1 MKIFVTGATGVIG
14 RRVVP
19 QLIRAGHQVT
29 GLARTDHKAGLLR
42 QFGAIPIQVDPFDT
56 SALTPVLA
64 GHDTVANL
72 ATNVPPLERALEPT
86 AWDMHN
92 RLRNEASRSL
102 TRAAAEAGCQTF
114 IQESITFPYADKGT
128 EWIEETDADNCPP
141 EMASSRVAE
150 EQVDWFSKN
159 GGRGIVL
166 RFALF
171 YAHDSSHSQEFQ
183 AAIRAGQSPFL
194 GDPASYLSHIHAE
207 DAAAAVVSVLNAPAG
222 IYNVADD
229 QPLTRQELATAIAEC
244 EGVASPAPPEPIP
257 GELPGSL
264 EALTR
269 SQRISNKRFKQTTG
283 WAPQYPSVREGWRQI
298 LKMKRS
304 DT

>member
-19 QLIRAGHQVT
+19 ALMRAGHQVT
-29 GLARTDHKAGLLR
+29 GLARTDQKAALVR
-42 QFGAIPIQVDPFDT
+42 QCGA
-56 SALTPVLA
+56 TPVRVDLFDPAALRPALA
-64 GHDTVANL
+64 GHAAVANL
-72 ATNVPPLERALEPT
+72 ATNVPPLAQALEPA
-86 AWDMHN
+86 AWAGHN
-92 RLRNEASRSL
+92 RLRTEASRNV
-102 TRAAAEAGCQTF
+102 TRAAAEAGCQIF
-114 IQESITFPYADKGT
+114 IQESITFPYADKGA

-150 EQVDWFSKN
+150 AQAVWFSKH

-171 YAHDSSHSQEFQ
+171 YAHESSHTQEFR

-194 GDPASYLSHIHAE
+194 GDPAGYMSHIHAE
-207 DAAAAVVSVLNAPAG
+207 DAATAVVAALNAPPG
-222 IYNVADD
+222 VYNVADD
-229 QPLTRQELATAIAEC
+229 QPLTRQELATAIAEL
-244 EGVASPAPPEPIP
+244 EGVAPPAPPEPMP

-269 SQRISNKRFKQTTG
+269 SQRISNRHFQRTTG
-283 WAPQYPSVREGWRQI
+283 WTPRYPSLREGWQPA
-298 LKMKRS
+298 LKS
-304 DT
+304 

>member
-1 MKIFVTGATGVIG
+1 MSMKIFVTGATGVIG

-29 GLARTDHKAGLLR
+29 GLARTDQKAALLR
-42 QFGAIPIQVDPFDT
+42 QFGAVPVRVDLFDPA
-56 SALTPVLA
+56 ALGPVLA
-64 GHDTVANL
+64 GHEAVANL
-72 ATNVPPLERALEPT
+72 ATNVPPLERALEPA
-86 AWDMHN
+86 AWDVHN
-92 RLRNEASRSL
+92 RLRNEASHNL
-102 TRAAAEAGCQTF
+102 TRAAAEAGCQIF
-114 IQESITFPYADKGT
+114 IQESITFPYADKGA

-141 EMASSRVAE
+141 ELASSRVAE
-150 EQVDWFSKN
+150 AQTAWFSEN

-171 YAHDSSHSQEFQ
+171 YAHDSSHTQEFQ

-194 GDPASYLSHIHAE
+194 GDPASYMSHIHAE

-229 QPLTRQELATAIAEC
+229 QPLTRQELAAAIAEL
-244 EGVASPAPPEPIP
+244 EGVASPALPEPMQ
-257 GELPGSL
+257 GELPGSI

-269 SQRISNKRFKQTTG
+269 SQRISNRHFKRTTG
-283 WAPQYPSVREGWRQI
+283 WTPRYPGVREGWRQI
-298 LKMKRS
+298 LNS
-304 DT
+304 

>member
-1 MKIFVTGATGVIG
+1 MSMKIFVTGATGVIG

-19 QLIRAGHQVT
+19 QLIRAGHQVS
-29 GLARTDHKAGLLR
+29 GLARTDQKAGLLR
-42 QFGAIPIQVDPFDT
+42 QFGAAPVRVDLFDT
-56 SALTPVLA
+56 AALTPVLA

-86 AWDMHN
+86 AWDMHD
-92 RLRNEASRSL
+92 RLRNEASRSM
-102 TRAAAEAGCQTF
+102 TRAAAEAGCRTF
-114 IQESITFPYADKGT
+114 IQESITFPYADKGA
-128 EWIEETDADNCPP
+128 EWIEETDADHCPP

-150 EQVDWFSKN
+150 EQTAWFSHT

-183 AAIRAGQSPFL
+183 AAIRSGQSPFL
-194 GDPASYLSHIHAE
+194 GAPTSYMSHIHAE
-207 DAAAAVVSVLNAPAG
+207 DAATAVVAVLNAPAG

-229 QPLTRQELATAIAEC
+229 QPLTRQELATAIAEL
-244 EGVASPAPPEPIP
+244 EGVAHPTPPEPVQ
-257 GELPGSL
+257 GELPGSI

-269 SQRISNKRFKQTTG
+269 SQRISNRHFKQTTG
-283 WAPQYPSVREGWRQI
+283 WTPRYPSVREGWRQI
-298 LKMKRS
+298 LNS
-304 DT
+304 

>member
-1 MKIFVTGATGVIG
+1 MSMKIFVTGTTGVIG

-29 GLARTDHKAGLLR
+29 GLARTDQKAALLR
-42 QFGAIPIQVDPFDT
+42 QFGATPVRVDLFDLA
-56 SALTPVLA
+56 ALGPVLA
-64 GHDTVANL
+64 GHEAVANL
-72 ATNVPPLERALEPT
+72 ATNVPALEQALEPT

-92 RLRNEASRSL
+92 RLRNEASHHL
-102 TRAAAEAGCQTF
+102 TRAAAEAGCRIF
-114 IQESITFPYADKGT
+114 VQESITFPYADKGS

-141 EMASSRVAE
+141 ELASSRVAE
-150 EQVDWFSKN
+150 EQTAWFSEN

-171 YAHDSSHSQEFQ
+171 YAHDSSHTQEFQ

-194 GDPASYLSHIHAE
+194 GDSASYMSHIHAE
-207 DAAAAVVSVLNAPAG
+207 DAAAAVVSALNTPTG

-229 QPLTRQELATAIAEC
+229 QPLTRQELAAAIAGL
-244 EGVASPAPPEPIP
+244 EGVASPAPPEHMQ
-257 GELPGSL
+257 GELPGSI

-269 SQRISNKRFKQTTG
+269 SQRISNRYFKHTTG
-283 WAPQYPSVREGWRQI
+283 WTPRYPSVREGWRQI
-298 LKMKRS
+298 LNS
-304 DT
+304 

>member
-1 MKIFVTGATGVIG
+1 MSMKIFVTGATGVIG

-29 GLARTDHKAGLLR
+29 GLARTDQKAALLS
-42 QFGAIPIQVDPFDT
+42 QFGAIPVRVDLFDMA
-56 SALTPVLA
+56 ALTPVLA

-72 ATNVPPLERALEPT
+72 ATNVPPLEQALEPT
-86 AWDMHN
+86 AWDMHD
-92 RLRNEASRSL
+92 RLRNEASRSV

-128 EWIEETDADNCPP
+128 EWIEETDADHCPP

-150 EQVDWFSKN
+150 EQAVWFSAH

-171 YAHDSSHSQEFQ
+171 YAPDSSHTQEFQ

-194 GDPASYLSHIHAE
+194 GDPTSYMSHIYAE
-207 DAAAAVVSVLNAPAG
+207 DAATAVVSVLNAPAG

-229 QPLTRQELATAIAEC
+229 QPLTRQALAAAIAEL
-244 EGVASPAPPEPIP
+244 EGVASPAPPEPIQ
-257 GELPGSL
+257 GELPGSI

-269 SQRISNKRFKQTTG
+269 SQRISNRHFKHTTG
-283 WAPQYPSVREGWRQI
+283 WTPRYPSVREGWRQV
-298 LKMKRS
+298 LNS
-304 DT
+304 

>member
-14 RRVVP
+14 RRAVP

-29 GLARTDHKAGLLR
+29 GVARTDQKAALLR
-42 QFGAIPIQVDPFDT
+42 QFGAIPVRVDLFDT
-56 SALTPVLA
+56 AALTPVLT

-72 ATNVPPLERALEPT
+72 VTNVPPLERALEPT

-92 RLRNEASRSL
+92 SLRNEAARSM
-102 TRAAAEAGCQTF
+102 TRAAAEAGCRTF

-128 EWIEETDADNCPP
+128 EWIEETAADNCPP

-150 EQVDWFSKN
+150 EQAAWFSEN

-171 YAHDSSHSQEFQ
+171 YASDSSHSLEFQ
-183 AAIRAGQSPFL
+183 AAIRAGRSPFL
-194 GDPASYLSHIHAE
+194 GDPTSYMSHIHAE

-229 QPLTRQELATAIAEC
+229 RPLTRQDLAAAIAEC

-269 SQRISNKRFKQTTG
+269 SQRISNKRLKQTTG
-283 WAPQYPSVREGWRQI
+283 WTPRYPSVREGWPQI
-298 LKMKRS
+298 LKS
-304 DT
+304 